1 MTITRDNVIATVL
14 NLFPILKDE
23 VEMDNGVYETL
34 GCLAIYLGEGI
45 EKNTISDTIVAKA
58 IKFMNA
64 LAENQDL
71 EVQNM
76 LVAGVFETLSN
87 YDRAIDRIKGE
98 LSPDGIRLYDRY
110 CL

>member
-1 MTITRDNVIATVL
+1 MIITRDNIIETVL

-23 VEMDNGVYETL
+23 VEIDSGVYEIL

-45 EKNTISDTIVAKA
+45 EKNTIDDNIVAKS
-58 IKFMNA
+58 IQFMNA
-64 LAENQDL
+64 LATNQDL
-71 EVQNM
+71 EVQNI

-87 YDRAIDRIKGE
+87 YDKAIDRIKGE
-98 LSPDGIRLYDRY
+98 LNPDGIRLYDRY